1 MSGVRSPS
9 PSRSGGG
16 HEREGVPRDRPEDRG
31 GEAVKRAHEVVR
43 EIRTILTPWQLA
55 EILWARGRH
64 RAFGYKKGT
73 PGSRNLRITIRVE
86 AVE

>member
-1 MSGVRSPS
+1 M
-9 PSRSGGG
+9 
-16 HEREGVPRDRPEDRG
+16 
-31 GEAVKRAHEVVR
+31 KRAHEVVR